1 MRITLNVAS
10 RNEYVPEVERY
21 ISTIKE
27 RARARM
33 GHMKLKTATRSIQAQ
48 MRAIQ
53 KLVMNLQMTHMKS
66 ELL

>member
-27 RARARM
+27 RP
-33 GHMKLKTATRSIQAQ
+33 GLGW
-48 MRAIQ
+48 AI
-53 KLVMNLQMTHMKS
+53 
-66 ELL
+66 